1 VFAFDPFESDAL
13 RRFTREQQE
22 LHWFFN
28 EYEEDIG
35 VTSNFSALVSRMM
48 RGGDGGDASPP
59 RLSPDPFGM
68 ASAERARKVRRRL
81 ESLEQVH
88 AQALELC
95 LGQGI
100 PEEVVQLGVGA
111 ALAPQTRVAVE
122 AWRHSG
128 STRSLVDWV
137 SRLPKRLDELGVPV
151 LVEQVKTEADALLVA
166 ALAAYRDAGR
176 KGVAHAS

>member
-1 VFAFDPFESDAL
+1 MFAFEAFESDAL

-35 VTSNFSALVSRMM
+35 VTSNYGALVSRMV
-48 RGGDGGDASPP
+48 RGGNGGDASPP

-81 ESLEQVH
+81 ESLDQVH
-88 AQALELC
+88 AQALTLC
-95 LGQGI
+95 LGR
-100 PEEVVQLGVGA
+100 EVPFEVAQLGVGA
-111 ALAPQTRVAVE
+111 ALAPQTRVAAE

-151 LVEQVKTEADALLVA
+151 LVAQVREEAEALLLA
-166 ALAAYRDAGR
+166 ALVAYRDAGR